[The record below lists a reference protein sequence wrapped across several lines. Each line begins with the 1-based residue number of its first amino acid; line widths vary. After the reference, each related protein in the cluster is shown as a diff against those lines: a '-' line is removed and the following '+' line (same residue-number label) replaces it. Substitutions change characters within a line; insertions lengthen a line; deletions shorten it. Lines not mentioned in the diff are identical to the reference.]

1 MVRHDFRHEQR
12 NFVRRV
18 ELAGLLACVCCKVA
32 DQIFVDKAE
41 NIIILL
47 AVHGNVFDE
56 IDQVANGLCPR
67 TGAFTQ
73 FGQAGLQR
81 SKDAVKHLFVV
92 RVDQSTECLQCYRHI
107 IGLEVTAFTDPCG
120 KQIFIGDKIAD
131 ILPNGIQRFD
141 IVFGQIRQIF
151 VCPVVL
157 FQPFN
162 FLVRQKFIKH
172 EAQNVILVLVGF
184 DFRAHLV
191 GRFPDFRCELLLVH
205 AIPPSGLQ

>member
-1 MVRHDFRHEQR
+1 M
-12 NFVRRV
+12 RRV

-47 AVHGNVFDE
+47 AVHGNIFDE

-81 SKDAVKHLFVV
+81 SKDTVKHLFVV
-92 RVDQSTECLQCYRHI
+92 RVDQSTECLQCHRYVVS
-107 IGLEVTAFTDPCG
+107 LEVVAFADPCG

-131 ILPNGIQRFD
+131 ILPNGIRHRLRSNPAD
-141 IVFGQIRQIF
+141 IR
-151 VCPVVL
+151 L
-157 FQPFN
+157 SSHS
-162 FLVRQKFIKH
+162 LS
-172 EAQNVILVLVGF
+172 
-184 DFRAHLV
+184 
-191 GRFPDFRCELLLVH
+191 
-205 AIPPSGLQ
+205 AI